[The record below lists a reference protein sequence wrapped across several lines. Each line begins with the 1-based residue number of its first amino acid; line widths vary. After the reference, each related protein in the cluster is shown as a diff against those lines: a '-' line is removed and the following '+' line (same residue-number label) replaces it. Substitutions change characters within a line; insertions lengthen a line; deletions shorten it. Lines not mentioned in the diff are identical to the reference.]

1 MLPQTHSWLGEG
13 RRGIPLPGEGDPSP
27 FLTPSRFGVF
37 WHRGPL
43 IPPQS
48 MAAVD
53 ATAGKTAEKSWKRGL
68 EASWKVVRGFELGQ
82 IKYWLQ
88 TMGVRS
94 ISYRLTHFLVNSS
107 GMRPSIY
114 FTWANIFTEI
124 SRRTIIG
131 FQNRKSALVH

>member
-27 FLTPSRFGVF
+27 FLTPSRLGVF

-43 IPPQS
+43 IPPKVWQPLTPLRARRQRS
-48 MAAVD
+48 R
-53 ATAGKTAEKSWKRGL
+53 GKE

-88 TMGVRS
+88 TTGVRS
-94 ISYRLTHFLVNSS
+94 ISYRLIHFLVNSA